1 MVIIGEI
8 ERKWRRMVVDKSIAD
23 LICIL
28 EYKIGKQTYNPN
40 SYNGWTGEEGCGFK
54 YPVNYCRNTEDLE
67 AHRLTKTKS
76 RIDYLAPECVGTMKY
91 AFGSD
96 HLYIGDGL
104 VEVLKYLEEI
114 YNIDFNEL
122 EQKRIQKRKIGLK
135 RMEEEINQGKII
147 RVEPGTKVVGLDIPE
162 GKFDIINLKEGYSQ
176 YLSVE
181 IYNAEG
187 VLIKNIFTSDSQIE
201 IKLEDGYY
209 TKSYDAYSLKKI
221 NCD

>member
-1 MVIIGEI
+1 
-8 ERKWRRMVVDKSIAD
+8 
-23 LICIL
+23 
-28 EYKIGKQTYNPN
+28 
-40 SYNGWTGEEGCGFK
+40 
-54 YPVNYCRNTEDLE
+54 
-67 AHRLTKTKS
+67 
-76 RIDYLAPECVGTMKY
+76 MKY
-91 AFGSD
+91 AFGSN

>member
-1 MVIIGEI
+1 
-8 ERKWRRMVVDKSIAD
+8 
-23 LICIL
+23 
-28 EYKIGKQTYNPN
+28 
-40 SYNGWTGEEGCGFK
+40 
-54 YPVNYCRNTEDLE
+54 
-67 AHRLTKTKS
+67 
-76 RIDYLAPECVGTMKY
+76 
-91 AFGSD
+91 
-96 HLYIGDGL
+96 
-104 VEVLKYLEEI
+104 
-114 YNIDFNEL
+114 
-122 EQKRIQKRKIGLK
+122 
-135 RMEEEINQGKII
+135 MEEEINQGKII